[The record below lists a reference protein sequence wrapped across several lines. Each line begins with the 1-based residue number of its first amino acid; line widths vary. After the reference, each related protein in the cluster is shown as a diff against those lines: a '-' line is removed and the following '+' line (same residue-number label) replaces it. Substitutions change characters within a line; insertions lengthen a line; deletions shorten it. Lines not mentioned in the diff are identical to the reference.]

1 MMAFPGIVRRLEL
14 PLSPLPGGYVLNW
27 EDHQHWENPTG
38 VPANNNTAYTIAQ
51 AAHMDTVD
59 ANYSTQPHRTGQWI
73 YCCCCYGGDLLLWLL
88 W

>member
-1 MMAFPGIVRRLEL
+1 MMALPGVVHRLEL
-14 PLSPLPGGYVLNW
+14 PGSPRDGDYVLNW
-27 EDHQHWENPTG
+27 EPQQLWETIG
-38 VPANNNTAYTIAQ
+38 VPANNNTAYTIGQ

-88 W
+88 